1 MVFIIIVIIIIL
13 LLIIINNK
21 KQHFKE
27 KHKKLAFCFMIYDK
41 INHEE
46 LWYNFFKNIEK
57 SKYSIYIHH
66 KTDEPL
72 KYFEDYKLKNT
83 IDTNWCDE
91 SLVKAQNLLLQEAVK
106 DKDNTN
112 FIFVSGSCVPLKS
125 FKHIYNNLK
134 LGKSYFNKADVD
146 FNFNNFDKGIRLYKA
161 SQWCI
166 LNKKHTMKILE
177 NKKLINNIITSLGKI
192 HQNYCPDEYVYL
204 SLLYFLNL
212 KNELIETPNLST
224 DATTFTG
231 WHNMS
236 NYKNFRKS
244 KKQGYPNN
252 YSYICPEELA
262 FIASSKSF
270 FGRKFDNDCKG
281 LDKLKKIF

>member
-13 LLIIINNK
+13 LLIIINNR
-21 KQHFKE
+21 KQHFRD
-27 KHKKLAFCFMIYDK
+27 KHNKKLAFCFMIYDK

-83 IDTNWCDE
+83 IDTNWCDK

-106 DKDNTN
+106 DKSNTN
-112 FIFVSGSCVPLKS
+112 FIFVSGSCIPLKS
-125 FKHIYNNLK
+125 FKHIYYNLK
-134 LGKSYFNKADVD
+134 LNKSYFNMAIPFIEK
-146 FNFNNFDKGIRLYKA
+146 FNDMKIYKA

-166 LNKKHTMKILE
+166 LNRKHTKQILE
-177 NKKLINNIITSLGKI
+177 NKEKLNEIFYPFKQKKFIRG
-192 HQNYCPDEYVYL
+192 CPDEYAYIT
-204 SLLYFLNL
+204 LLYYL
-212 KNELIETPNLST
+212 KLDKELITTNNIST

-236 NYKNFRKS
+236 NYKDFKKS
-244 KKQGYPNN
+244 NKNGEPNN